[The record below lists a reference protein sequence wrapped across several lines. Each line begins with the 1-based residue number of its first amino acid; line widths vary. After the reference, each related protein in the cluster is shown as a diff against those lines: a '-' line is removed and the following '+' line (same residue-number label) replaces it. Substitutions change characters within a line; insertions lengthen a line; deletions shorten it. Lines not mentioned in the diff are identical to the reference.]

1 MRLLGSRGRHESVG
15 MRELRVAE
23 KSEGDEKVGEMWER
37 MGINVG

>member
-15 MRELRVAE
+15 RREFMMAE
-23 KSEGDEKVGEMWER
+23 KSEGDERVGEMWER